1 MKLEKKLFGC
11 VYIFKIKK
19 YKDKRGYFSEIYNQK
34 KISKYIK
41 EKFLIDAISF
51 NKKNV
56 IKGLHY
62 QVKSKQAKLIYIHYG
77 KIVDYIVDLRK
88 KSKTYMKYKKI
99 TLSEKNNRMIYIPKN
114 FAHGYY
120 VLSNQAIIG
129 YKLSNYQNKNFERI
143 LKWNS
148 KRLKISLPKFILEK
162 KIISKRDFF

>member
-1 MKLEKKLFGC
+1 VKLEKKLFGS
-11 VYIFKIKK
+11 VYVFKIKK
-19 YKDKRGYFSEIYNQK
+19 HKDKRGHFSEIYNQK
-34 KISKYIK
+34 KISKYIN

-56 IKGLHY
+56 IRGLHY
-62 QVKSKQAKLIYIHYG
+62 QIKSKQAKLIYIHYG

-120 VLSNQAIIG
+120 VLSNEAIIG
-129 YKLSNYQNKNFERI
+129 YKLSNYHDKNFEKV

-148 KRLKISLPKFILEK
+148 KNLKISLPKFLLKK
-162 KIISKRDFF
+162 KIMSKKDLF